1 MERLHIVLLVLKTC
15 VSAKSFAAHEQAVRG
30 GWSLKD
36 GTSSPQTANKE
47 FFLEQVVNMPDYRAV
62 CKGKQ
67 PQRLVTK

>member
-1 MERLHIVLLVLKTC
+1 MLLVLKTC

-47 FFLEQVVNMPDYRAV
+47 FLEQVVNMPDYRAV